1 MDFMFFGASS
11 FNQNLGSWQL
21 RKAGVNMTN
30 MLLNASMST
39 SNWSQTL
46 VGWANWVASATADT
60 PASVSINAS
69 PSQYSTVTYGS
80 GTYTTGAAARA
91 YLTGGTPSWTIVD
104 GGAA

>member
-1 MDFMFFGASS
+1 MGSMFNAASS
-11 FNQNLGSWQL
+11 FNQSLGSWQL
-21 RKAGVNMTN
+21 RKAGVDMTN
-30 MLLNASMST
+30 MFASAGMST

-46 VGWANWVASATADT
+46 VGWANWVASAAVDT